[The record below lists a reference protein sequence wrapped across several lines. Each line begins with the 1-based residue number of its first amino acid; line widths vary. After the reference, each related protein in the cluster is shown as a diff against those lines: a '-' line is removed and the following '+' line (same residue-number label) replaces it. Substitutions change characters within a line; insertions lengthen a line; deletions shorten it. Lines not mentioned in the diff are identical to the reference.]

1 MKPLIL
7 AGAVCAVLAGG
18 IAVGQQEGNPAVL
31 INRMSSA
38 YRSMQSYRDTASWK
52 RKIEDKDFTA
62 TAALAVQRPNK
73 YALEVKGDHLN
84 TVVASDGSALVAF
97 RPDRKAYTK
106 VRAPLTLMRADVLA
120 GVEQPLLGSRM
131 ISLLLEGNLREGDKE
146 IVDALSRATV
156 SGPSAYGDKFAYI
169 LTVPWRDDREARIYV
184 TSDDFLLRRVLIYK
198 DGKLEVT
205 ENYSDIQVNPSVPAE
220 TFAKTIPS
228 GARLVASLPGME
240 DLTQIASASEG
251 GWGNAPDFTVKTVE
265 GKTLTLSKL
274 KGKVILLNFY
284 FNH

>member
-18 IAVGQQEGNPAVL
+18 IAAGQQEGSNPAVL

-62 TAALAVQRPNK
+62 TATLAVQRPNK
-73 YALEVKGDHLN
+73 YLLDVKGDHLN
-84 TVVASDGSALVAF
+84 TLVTSDGTALVAF

-131 ISLLLEGNLREGDKE
+131 ISLLLEGNLREGDRE
-146 IVDALSRATV
+146 IVDALSKATV
-156 SGPSAYGDKFAYI
+156 SGPSAYGDKF
-169 LTVPWRDDREARIYV
+169 
-184 TSDDFLLRRVLIYK
+184 
-198 DGKLEVT
+198 
-205 ENYSDIQVNPSVPAE
+205 
-220 TFAKTIPS
+220 
-228 GARLVASLPGME
+228 
-240 DLTQIASASEG
+240 
-251 GWGNAPDFTVKTVE
+251 
-265 GKTLTLSKL
+265 
-274 KGKVILLNFY
+274 
-284 FNH
+284 